1 MFFLDFIYFIIVS
14 HNRSMENISKD
25 IMIYIHYLRRKV
37 PSIVFIYLGV
47 ILVHWVSSHLY
58 PQMCCGNTLWG
69 IIMSPFMTVTPHC
82 EALRWT
88 IHFTGE
94 KIRNA
99 WFWLAGYLVSYIG
112 VKISPLFLSEKYYLS
127 NQRNDNNIEHSPKR
141 KSVRTNE

>member
-1 MFFLDFIYFIIVS
+1 MFFFNLFHCINHI
-14 HNRSMENISKD
+14 HNNWNSNMENINKEIQIS
-25 IMIYIHYLRRKV
+25 IHYLRRTV

-47 ILVHWVSSHLY
+47 IFVHWISSHLY

-69 IIMSPFMTVTPHC
+69 IIMSPFMVVTPHC

-88 IHFTGE
+88 MQFTGD

-112 VKISPLFLSEKYYLS
+112 VKIPPLFLNDKYYL
-127 NQRNDNNIEHSPKR
+127 NTQYNEDNSEYSPKR
-141 KSVRTNE
+141 KK

>member
-1 MFFLDFIYFIIVS
+1 
-14 HNRSMENISKD
+14 MENINKE
-25 IMIYIHYLRRKV
+25 IQIYIHYLRRTV

-47 ILVHWVSSHLY
+47 IFVHWISSHLY

-69 IIMSPFMTVTPHC
+69 IVMSPFMVVTPHC

-88 IHFTGE
+88 IHFTGD

-112 VKISPLFLSEKYYLS
+112 VKISPLFLNDKYYLNS
-127 NQRNDNNIEHSPKR
+127 YNEHSSKR
-141 KSVRTNE
+141 KNGETND

>member
-1 MFFLDFIYFIIVS
+1 MFFLILFHCINHI
-14 HNRSMENISKD
+14 HNNWNRNMENINKE
-25 IMIYIHYLRRKV
+25 IQIYIHCLRRTV

-47 ILVHWVSSHLY
+47 IFVHWISSHLY

-69 IIMSPFMTVTPHC
+69 IVMSPFMVVTPHC

-88 IHFTGE
+88 IHFTGD

-112 VKISPLFLSEKYYLS
+112 VKISPLFLNDKYYLNS
-127 NQRNDNNIEHSPKR
+127 YNEHSSKR
-141 KSVRTNE
+141 KNGETND